1 MRALKG
7 LGKREMGGCSRFF
20 IFYLLQGK
28 VWESM
33 YQALYRKWRPKVFL
47 DVLGQAHITGT
58 LENQITNSK
67 LSHAYLFS
75 GTRGTGKTSTA
86 KILARAVNCE
96 NPVNGNPCN
105 ECYACKSA
113 LSGSAVDIIEM
124 DAASNNKVED
134 ARMIR
139 DEVIY
144 TPAEFKY
151 KVYIIDEAHMLTQN
165 AFNALLKTLEEPPA
179 HIIFIFATTEP
190 HKFPATILSRCQ
202 RFDFKRIMPSDI
214 VKRIK
219 YILSH
224 EGCEITDE
232 AVNLVVRVA
241 DGSMRDALSLLD
253 QCVALGGKNITA
265 SDVAEIAGVSDPQF
279 IYDFADSIIKNDTAS
294 AMRYVKKAYE
304 KGFDLE
310 TAADELLSC
319 FRNIMIA
326 RTLNKKEDVVDI
338 LEISEAEAEV
348 YSRMAG
354 ELSLERIL
362 RYIDMLESSL
372 NSRMFVGNPRLSLE
386 IALAG
391 MLKKPDVTEPQGVL
405 EKMMEL
411 ENRVRKLESGKV
423 VFKSEPA
430 EEIKAD
436 APAIKEEAVSAE
448 VVSEETIQDED
459 VPYVYEAEDFGAE
472 ENPDYVIQEETFVP
486 EEIPAMESG
495 NLKELWGDVL
505 ILASKN
511 SLAGFDLI
519 IGSTKAEFFERS
531 VELFFDNESFFKIA
545 QTNKFDENIHK
556 AYETVG
562 EAGVTVKLKYGKAP
576 EKKEDNFKVLL
587 DKIKGESNVEYL

>member
-1 MRALKG
+1 
-7 LGKREMGGCSRFF
+7 
-20 IFYLLQGK
+20 
-28 VWESM
+28 M
-33 YQALYRKWRPKVFL
+33 YQALYRKWRPKVFG
-47 DVLGQAHITGT
+47 DVLGQSHITGT
-58 LENQITNSK
+58 LENQVTNSK

-96 NPVNGNPCN
+96 SPVNGNPCN
-105 ECYACKSA
+105 ECYACRSA

-190 HKFPATILSRCQ
+190 QKFPATILSRCQ
-202 RFDFKRIMPSDI
+202 RFDFKRIVPADI

-219 YILSH
+219 FILEN
-224 EGCEITDE
+224 EGCEISDE

-294 AMRYVKKAYE
+294 AMRFVKKAYE
-304 KGFDLE
+304 KGFDME
-310 TAADELLSC
+310 SAADELLNC

-326 RTLNKKEDVVDI
+326 HTLGKKEDIIEI
-338 LEISEAEAEV
+338 LEVSEAEAEV
-348 YSRMAG
+348 YSNMAG

-362 RYIDMLESSL
+362 RYIDMLEDAL

-386 IALAG
+386 IALTG
-391 MLKKPDVTEPQGVL
+391 MLKRPDVTEPQGIL

-423 VFKSEPA
+423 VLKS
-430 EEIKAD
+430 
-436 APAIKEEAVSAE
+436 E
-448 VVSEETIQDED
+448 VVSEVKEPEQEIKDETVVPPSEIVEEE
-459 VPYVYEAEDFGAE
+459 PYVYEE
-472 ENPDYVIQEETFVP
+472 ENFGMEENSDYVMQEQSFNP
-486 EEIPAMESG
+486 EEAVPSAQSG

-505 ILASKN
+505 VLASKN
-511 SLAGFDLI
+511 SLPGFDLI
-519 IGSTKAEFFERS
+519 IGSSKAEFSEKT

-545 QTNKFDENIHK
+545 QTNKFDENIQK
-556 AYETVG
+556 AYETIG
-562 EAGVTVKLKYGKAP
+562 EAGVLVKMKYGKAT
-576 EKKEDNFKVLL
+576 EKKEDNFKMLL
-587 DKIKGESNVEYL
+587 DKIKGETNVEYL